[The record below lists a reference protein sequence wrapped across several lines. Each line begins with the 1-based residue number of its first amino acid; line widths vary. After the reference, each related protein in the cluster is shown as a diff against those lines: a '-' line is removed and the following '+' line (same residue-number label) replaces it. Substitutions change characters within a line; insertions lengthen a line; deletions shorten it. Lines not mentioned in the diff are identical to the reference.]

1 MMFLPLPGRF
11 GIPGNPETRFDVE
24 LSLLISVAEGDLL
37 SCSYSKDII
46 SSKPAR

>member
-1 MMFLPLPGRF
+1 MTLFPIPGRF
-11 GIPGNPETRFDVE
+11 GIFGNPETPSDVE